1 MFSGSNSGFYDENS
15 LEAEESDL
23 GVDFENKITTHD
35 WLNFLNTKVDS
46 KQNHKLMN
54 RWGLFTVVGVMI
66 IIAMVMLQV
75 PDPQNT
81 NISIEFIII
90 LVYLAFLCGWC
101 VVRNI
106 LLNKQIIRLY
116 MIIDDILHHKLTK
129 PESIR
134 KEYKEVLKYDVI

>member
-1 MFSGSNSGFYDENS
+1 MLSGPNSGMYGSKSND
-15 LEAEESDL
+15 LEEDNFEI
-23 GVDFENKITTHD
+23 DFENKITTHD

-54 RWGLFTVVGVMI
+54 RWGLFTVIGVMI
-66 IIAMVMLQV
+66 VVTMVMLQL
-75 PDPQNT
+75 PDFQNT
-81 NISIEFIII
+81 NLSVEFIIV

-129 PESIR
+129 PEKIR
-134 KEYKEVLKYDVI
+134 KEYQDVLKYDVI